1 MITTL
6 AHHKRTIAEQIHSVF
21 QASYK
26 LEAKLIQA
34 QNFPPL
40 KRTVEQI
47 AQSNNV
53 FIAMHEGRQLSAV
66 IEMELASD
74 VLEIHSLVVAPEF
87 FRKGIAGQLLQHVF
101 SLGDFEKTLVE
112 TASKNKPAILLYE
125 KHGFKEIKRWTPE
138 HRIEK
143 VAMLRA

>member
-26 LEAKLIQA
+26 LEAELIQA

-47 AQSNNV
+47 A
-53 FIAMHEGRQLSAV
+53 
-66 IEMELASD
+66 
-74 VLEIHSLVVAPEF
+74 
-87 FRKGIAGQLLQHVF
+87 
-101 SLGDFEKTLVE
+101 
-112 TASKNKPAILLYE
+112 
-125 KHGFKEIKRWTPE
+125 
-138 HRIEK
+138 
-143 VAMLRA
+143 

>member
-1 MITTL
+1 M
-6 AHHKRTIAEQIHSVF
+6 Q
-21 QASYK
+21 
-26 LEAKLIQA
+26 
-34 QNFPPL
+34 
-40 KRTVEQI
+40 
-47 AQSNNV
+47 
-53 FIAMHEGRQLSAV
+53 EGRQLRAV
-66 IEMELASD
+66 IEVELASD

-138 HRIEK
+138 HGIEK

>member
-26 LEAKLIQA
+26 LEAELIQA

-53 FIAMHEGRQLSAV
+53 FIAMQEGRQLRAV
-66 IEMELASD
+66 IEVELASD
-74 VLEIHSLVVAPEF
+74 VLEINSLVVAPEF

-138 HRIEK
+138 HGIEK